1 MHLWESYTKLRLTYS
16 LIVKRKAFIL
26 QKSENGRKAICIDSQ
41 NASTLLE
48 FLNKDER
55 HKKKFRYISELIL
68 RNLRNTEL
76 YNKENINKKAKNIT
90 AMKFFKGQENA
101 RIYCKEQKINNK
113 LFIVVCCELIE
124 SKKTQSNNKLIR
136 SLIDKIASY
145 EYEIEE

>member
-1 MHLWESYTKLRLTYS
+1 LQLTYS

-26 QKSENGRKAICIDSQ
+26 KKSENGNKAICIDSQ
-41 NASTLLE
+41 NAKSLLE

-68 RNLRNTEL
+68 RDIRNTEL
-76 YNKENINKKAKNIT
+76 YDKENINKKAKHVT

-101 RIYCKEQKINNK
+101 RIYCKEQRINNQ
-113 LFIVVCCELIE
+113 LFIIVCCELIE
-124 SKKTQSNNKLIR
+124 SKKSQSNNKPIR
-136 SLIDKIASY
+136 SLIDKISNY